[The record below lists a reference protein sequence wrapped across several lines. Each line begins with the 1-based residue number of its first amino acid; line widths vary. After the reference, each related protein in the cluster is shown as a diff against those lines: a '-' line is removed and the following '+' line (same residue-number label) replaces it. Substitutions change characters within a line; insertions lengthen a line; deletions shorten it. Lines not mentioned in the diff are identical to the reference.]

1 MHRHI
6 LAQRCCACC
15 ESHCTVSYLAITN
28 RLSLKFLHLNYHSWI
43 IIWVA
48 HCVLRA
54 LGFPALSWSQI
65 TVYVEFQLFFLCLC
79 GFPSGDVVSSPY
91 PQNFVLFYVSF
102 FRYWKEPVIFQYAL
116 QHSHLVQV
124 FWCLNN
130 GLCSNTNMVLCN
142 STGYLLQFLKS
153 NLIMGNP
160 TVWWLAIFLLILSE
174 QRWSNERESIIM
186 FQCMK
191 Q

>member
-1 MHRHI
+1 MYCRSFLSSSNCGKAYCRFGQSCI
-6 LAQRCCACC
+6 VTSLLKGVVPDR
-15 ESHCTVSYLAITN
+15 ESHCTVSCLAITN

-65 TVYVEFQLFFLCLC
+65 TVYVEFQLFFLCLH

-102 FRYWKEPVIFQYAL
+102 IRYWKEPVIFQYAL
-116 QHSHLVQV
+116 QHSHYGASLLMPQHWAVQQHQHGPV
-124 FWCLNN
+124 
-130 GLCSNTNMVLCN
+130 
-142 STGYLLQFLKS
+142 
-153 NLIMGNP
+153 
-160 TVWWLAIFLLILSE
+160 
-174 QRWSNERESIIM
+174 
-186 FQCMK
+186 
-191 Q
+191 